1 MFSLDGVLYV
11 CVEIAFAGTNSF
23 DLDRGISNVL
33 EDNVKLVICV
43 HLTMILKRV
52 SFLLG
57 QTVRSRIKENE
68 ISNHWMTTRT
78 DTIQQGEV
86 HRSRTLLFY
95 FPQYL
100 SSFAI
105 STNIVRSN
113 VPRCIVVLIK
123 NILVR

>member
-1 MFSLDGVLYV
+1 MLYV

-113 VPRCIVVLIK
+113 VPRCIVVWIK